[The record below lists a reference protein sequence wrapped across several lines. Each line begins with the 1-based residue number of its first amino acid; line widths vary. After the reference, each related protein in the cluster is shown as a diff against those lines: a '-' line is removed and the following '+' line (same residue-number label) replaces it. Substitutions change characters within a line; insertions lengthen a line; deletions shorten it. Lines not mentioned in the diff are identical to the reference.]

1 MLTKADFNKKLLQ
14 EAETENQVK
23 IQLTKPVK
31 QNETK
36 VDISKNRTN
45 PILMG
50 FLVIASF
57 LLGSTWSKVNILE
70 NQAKL
75 GNSNVGNLPAAAN
88 IPSGGNVPNTNPSQV
103 AAAVDPS
110 KIDKL
115 TIADHVRGNPEA
127 RLQLIVYSDLE
138 CPFSKRFQT
147 TVKQITDQYKDK
159 IVVVYRHFPLDQIH
173 PQTRTEAQATE
184 CAAKLNGNDGFWKL
198 TDKIYEITPSNNGL
212 DLTILPTLASQSGLN
227 QTAFK
232 TCLSS
237 GEMAQTVEA
246 QYQSGLKAGVNGTPG
261 SFLVDSKT
269 GTVRA
274 IQGAQ
279 PFEQIKP
286 IIDQL
291 LTE

>member
-1 MLTKADFNKKLLQ
+1 MITKADFNKKLLQ
-14 EAETENQVK
+14 EAETENQAE
-23 IQLTKPVK
+23 IQSIRLVK
-31 QNETK
+31 QIESK
-36 VDISKNRTN
+36 VDISQNKTN
-45 PILMG
+45 LVLII

-57 LLGSTWSKVNILE
+57 FLGSSWSKANILE
-70 NQAKL
+70 KQTQVDQN
-75 GNSNVGNLPAAAN
+75 GGNLPVVAN
-88 IPSGGNVPNTNPSQV
+88 IPSGDNNPPQVVPT
-103 AAAVDPS
+103 VDPS
-110 KIDKL
+110 KVDRL
-115 TIADHVRGNPEA
+115 TLADHIRGNSEA

-147 TVKQITDQYKDK
+147 TVKQIIDQYKDK

-173 PQTRTEAQATE
+173 SQTRVEAQATE

-212 DLTILPTLASQSGLN
+212 DLTTLPTLASQSGIN

-237 GEMAQTVEA
+237 GEMAQAVET

-261 SFLVDSKT
+261 SFLIDSKT
-269 GTVRA
+269 GTVKA

-279 PFEQIKP
+279 PFEQIKL

-291 LTE
+291 LTEQ

>member
-14 EAETENQVK
+14 EAETENQNKV
-23 IQLTKPVK
+23 QSTKPVK
-31 QNETK
+31 QSETK
-36 VDISKNRTN
+36 VDVSQNRTN
-45 PILMG
+45 LIIMG

-57 LLGSTWSKVNILE
+57 LLGSTWSKANILA

-75 GNSNVGNLPAAAN
+75 GNSNGGNLQAGAN
-88 IPSGGNVPNTNPSQV
+88 IPSPIPPQAEVT
-103 AAAVDPS
+103 VDPS
-110 KIDKL
+110 KVDKL

-159 IVVVYRHFPLDQIH
+159 VVVVYRHFPLDQIH

-184 CAAKLNGNDGFWKL
+184 CAAKLNGNEGFWKL

-212 DLTILPTLASQSGLN
+212 DLTTLPALASQSGLN

-261 SFLVDSKT
+261 SFLIDSKT
-269 GTVRA
+269 GTVKA

-291 LTE
+291 LAE

>member
-1 MLTKADFNKKLLQ
+1 MLTKADFNRKLLQ
-14 EAETENQVK
+14 EAKTENQAK
-23 IQLTKPVK
+23 IQSTKPVK
-31 QNETK
+31 QSETK
-36 VDISKNRTN
+36 VDVSQNRTN
-45 PILMG
+45 LIIMG

-57 LLGSTWSKVNILE
+57 LLGSTWSKANILA

-75 GNSNVGNLPAAAN
+75 GNSNGGNLQAGAN
-88 IPSGGNVPNTNPSQV
+88 IPSGDNVPNINPPQAEV
-103 AAAVDPS
+103 TVDPS
-110 KIDKL
+110 KVDKL

-138 CPFSKRFQT
+138 CPFSKQFQT

-173 PQTRTEAQATE
+173 PKTRTEAQATE
-184 CAAKLNGNDGFWKL
+184 CAAKLDGNDGFWKL
-198 TDKIYEITPSNNGL
+198 TDKIYGITPSNNGL
-212 DLTILPTLASQSGLN
+212 DLTTLPALASQSGLN

-237 GEMAQTVEA
+237 GEMAQAVEA

-261 SFLVDSKT
+261 SFLIDSKT
-269 GTVRA
+269 GTVKA

-291 LTE
+291 LAE

>member
-1 MLTKADFNKKLLQ
+1 MLTKKDFNTQLLQ
-14 EAETENQVK
+14 EAETENQNK
-23 IQLTKPVK
+23 TQLTKPFESNEVGASIV
-31 QNETK
+31 QNK
-36 VDISKNRTN
+36 TN
-45 PILMG
+45 IILVV

-57 LLGSTWSKVNILE
+57 LLGSTWSKVNLLE
-70 NQAKL
+70 KQAQV
-75 GNSNVGNLPAAAN
+75 GQNGGNLQAEAN
-88 IPSGGNVPNTNPSQV
+88 IPSGDNIPNTNPPQEV
-103 AAAVDPS
+103 AIDPS

-115 TIADHVRGNPEA
+115 TVADHILGNPNA

-138 CPFSKRFQT
+138 CPFSKRFQST
-147 TVKQITDQYKDK
+147 IKQIADQYKDK
-159 IVVVYRHFPLDQIH
+159 IVIAYRHFPLDQIH

-198 TDKIYEITPSNNGL
+198 TDKIYEITSSNNGL
-212 DLTILPTLASQSGLN
+212 DLTTLPALASQSGLN

-261 SFLVDSKT
+261 SFLIDSKT
-269 GTVRA
+269 GTVKA